1 MEHLLDKPTQLAM
14 IQPVTDAIYAINGK
28 WKLPILICLSFEK
41 MRFGQIANDLPN
53 ITDRMLSKELRE
65 LEANRLVK
73 RTIFDS
79 GPVKIEYS
87 LTDHGRSLHD
97 VIIALH
103 NWGVEHRKVIFKH

>member
-1 MEHLLDKPTQLAM
+1 MEHLMDKPTQMGM
-14 IQPVTDAIYAINGK
+14 IQAVTDAIYVINGK
-28 WKLPILICLSFEK
+28 WKLPILICLSFEN
-41 MRFGQIANDLPN
+41 MRFGEIANNIPN

-65 LEANRLVK
+65 LEANLLVK
-73 RTIFDS
+73 RAIFDS

-103 NWGVEHRKVIFKH
+103 TWGVKHRKVILNP